1 MLHFASER
9 PLSEAPLTN
18 IATKTVPSDIRANNT
33 MAVFNL
39 LFPATQ
45 MSRVELR
52 RHIGLSRMA
61 ISKVTEEMTDHR
73 IIRETGIDN
82 RTGRGKRSTVLA
94 IDTAYWRVIA
104 IDLTQSFV
112 IRGALVDLC
121 GRIVQRV
128 ESTVETTGAIT
139 IDDIIALTGRLRS
152 ISDLP
157 TLGVGVALPGIV
169 DSEGTVLNAVHLGWS
184 HLPLRARL
192 EEALGLPVSVN
203 NSTRMA
209 LIAERFFGEGSPN
222 SLLVRIGQG
231 VGAALCVNDEVV
243 DGQAFTAGE
252 IGHITIDPNGPVC
265 ACGRPGCLETFL
277 SSSRLHAMIA
287 ENPQRRTQILSE
299 AGQTLGRVLAIPAGL
314 LDLDNIAVYGPP
326 EIVSEAFL
334 GSMNEELS
342 ASISFGNRTAPR
354 LYRCQQGEDLV
365 LRGQAVVVIRTCV
378 PTIRESDAGPAKE
391 EDHP

>member
-9 PLSEAPLTN
+9 PISETPLTN
-18 IATKTVPSDIRANNT
+18 VATKTVPSDIRANNT

-39 LFPATQ
+39 LFPAAH
-45 MSRVELR
+45 MSRVELG

-61 ISKVTEEMTDHR
+61 ISKVTEEMALHH

-94 IDTAYWRVIA
+94 IDTAYWRVIT
-104 IDLTQSFV
+104 IDLTQPF
-112 IRGALVDLC
+112 IIKGALVDLC
-121 GRIVQRV
+121 GRIAERA
-128 ESTVETTGAIT
+128 ESPIESDTITVDDVIT
-139 IDDIIALTGRLRS
+139 LIERLRAM
-152 ISDLP
+152 SDQP
-157 TLGVGVALPGIV
+157 VLGAGVALPGIV
-169 DSEGTVLNAVHLGWS
+169 DSEGAVLNAVHLGWS
-184 HLPLRARL
+184 RLPLRARL
-192 EEALGLPVSVN
+192 EEALELPVSVN
-203 NSTRMA
+203 NATRMA

-243 DGQAFTAGE
+243 DGQTFAAGE

-314 LDLDNIAVYGPP
+314 LDLDDIAVYGPP
-326 EIVSEAFL
+326 EIVGEAFL

-342 ASISFGNRTAPR
+342 ASISFGNCTAPR
-354 LYRCQQGEDLV
+354 LHRCQQGEDLV
-365 LRGQAVVVIRTCV
+365 LRGQAVAVIRTCV

-391 EDHP
+391 NDHP

>member
-1 MLHFASER
+1 M
-9 PLSEAPLTN
+9 
-18 IATKTVPSDIRANNT
+18 
-33 MAVFNL
+33 
-39 LFPATQ
+39 
-45 MSRVELR
+45 
-52 RHIGLSRMA
+52 
-61 ISKVTEEMTDHR
+61 
-73 IIRETGIDN
+73 
-82 RTGRGKRSTVLA
+82 
-94 IDTAYWRVIA
+94 
-104 IDLTQSFV
+104 
-112 IRGALVDLC
+112 
-121 GRIVQRV
+121 
-128 ESTVETTGAIT
+128 
-139 IDDIIALTGRLRS
+139 
-152 ISDLP
+152 
-157 TLGVGVALPGIV
+157 
-169 DSEGTVLNAVHLGWS
+169 
-184 HLPLRARL
+184 
-192 EEALGLPVSVN
+192 
-203 NSTRMA
+203 
-209 LIAERFFGEGSPN
+209 
-222 SLLVRIGQG
+222 RIGQG

-252 IGHITIDPNGPVC
+252 IGHITIDPTGPVC

>member
-9 PLSEAPLTN
+9 PISEAPLTN

-39 LFPATQ
+39 LFPATH

-139 IDDIIALTGRLRS
+139 IDDVIALIGRLRS

-252 IGHITIDPNGPVC
+252 IGHITIDPTGPVC
-265 ACGRPGCLETFL
+265 ACGRRDAWRPSSPPRGC
-277 SSSRLHAMIA
+277 M
-287 ENPQRRTQILSE
+287 P
-299 AGQTLGRVLAIPAGL
+299 
-314 LDLDNIAVYGPP
+314 
-326 EIVSEAFL
+326 
-334 GSMNEELS
+334 
-342 ASISFGNRTAPR
+342 
-354 LYRCQQGEDLV
+354 
-365 LRGQAVVVIRTCV
+365 
-378 PTIRESDAGPAKE
+378 
-391 EDHP
+391 

>member
-1 MLHFASER
+1 
-9 PLSEAPLTN
+9 
-18 IATKTVPSDIRANNT
+18 
-33 MAVFNL
+33 
-39 LFPATQ
+39 
-45 MSRVELR
+45 
-52 RHIGLSRMA
+52 
-61 ISKVTEEMTDHR
+61 
-73 IIRETGIDN
+73 
-82 RTGRGKRSTVLA
+82 
-94 IDTAYWRVIA
+94 
-104 IDLTQSFV
+104 
-112 IRGALVDLC
+112 
-121 GRIVQRV
+121 
-128 ESTVETTGAIT
+128 
-139 IDDIIALTGRLRS
+139 
-152 ISDLP
+152 
-157 TLGVGVALPGIV
+157 
-169 DSEGTVLNAVHLGWS
+169 
-184 HLPLRARL
+184 
-192 EEALGLPVSVN
+192 
-203 NSTRMA
+203 MA

-252 IGHITIDPNGPVC
+252 IGHITIDPTGPVC